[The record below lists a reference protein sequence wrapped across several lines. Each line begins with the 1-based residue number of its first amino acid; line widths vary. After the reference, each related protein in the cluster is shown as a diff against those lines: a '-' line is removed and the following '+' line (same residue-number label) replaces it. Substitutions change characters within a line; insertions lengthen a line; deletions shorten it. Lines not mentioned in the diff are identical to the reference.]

1 MSGSRAASPRG
12 PELCHYRSLLVSI
25 LMRILRRLH
34 YWWSLFVAAAL
45 LLIFGPPV
53 LLVAWLT
60 CNHDLVY
67 PWAFF
72 GARNW
77 LRLSGVKVHVT
88 GGERLDAGQA
98 YVFISNHRSYL
109 DTATLFV

>member
-1 MSGSRAASPRG
+1 MCDYLPLRNH
-12 PELCHYRSLLVSI
+12 C

-60 CNHDLVY
+60 GNHDLFI
-67 PWAFF
+67 PGRFL
-72 GARNW
+72 GRE
-77 LRLSGVKVHVT
+77 T
-88 GGERLDAGQA
+88 GCVSVA
-98 YVFISNHRSYL
+98 
-109 DTATLFV
+109 

>member
-1 MSGSRAASPRG
+1 MNIPRG
-12 PELCHYRSLLVSI
+12 VAARPELCHYRSLLVSV

-60 CNHDLVY
+60 GKHDLVY
-67 PWAFF
+67 PWALF

-77 LRLSGVKVHVT
+77 LRLSGAKVQA
-88 GGERLDAGQA
+88 GGSEHLNPEQT
-98 YVFISNHRSYL
+98 YV
-109 DTATLFV
+109 